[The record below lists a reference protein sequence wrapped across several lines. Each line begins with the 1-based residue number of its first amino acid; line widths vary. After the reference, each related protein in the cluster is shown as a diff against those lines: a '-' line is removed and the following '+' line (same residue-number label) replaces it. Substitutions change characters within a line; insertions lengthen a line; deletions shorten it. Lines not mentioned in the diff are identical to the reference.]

1 MTVKQQKTED
11 EIAEMIRAEMRKH
24 PECKHI
30 YGIGFTHQ
38 ISGGWEPAC
47 VFHGSVSSAPCANAI
62 REFVEELGAR
72 YDLKPN
78 ELHSRNRSF

>member
-30 YGIGFTHQ
+30 
-38 ISGGWEPAC
+38 
-47 VFHGSVSSAPCANAI
+47 
-62 REFVEELGAR
+62 
-72 YDLKPN
+72 
-78 ELHSRNRSF
+78 